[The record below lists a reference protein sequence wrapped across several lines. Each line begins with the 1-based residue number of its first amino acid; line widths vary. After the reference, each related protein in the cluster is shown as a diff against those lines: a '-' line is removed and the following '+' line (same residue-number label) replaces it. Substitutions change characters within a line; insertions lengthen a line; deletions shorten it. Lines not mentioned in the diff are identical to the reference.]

1 MGLVISALVTFWVG
15 FLIYKKYKPQPV
27 LFLGGMILMYIAA
40 IFGYGT
46 ILPAKAATGSTF
58 FDAFEFIR
66 ATMSSNAGK
75 LGMNIMAVGAFARYM
90 DKIGASR
97 SLVRL
102 TIRPLL
108 ALNRFIRHLGCRYAD
123 RSVHQQ
129 CIWSG
134 HAADGHHV
142 PDPDRTWCQPSV
154 CYGCCCYYALLRLE
168 PQ

>member
-102 TIRPLL
+102 TGLTTRYRSFWLLSLLSAHCTISLKNIWINVTDMSSSRWKLKNLLKMIRLT
-108 ALNRFIRHLGCRYAD
+108 ARRSGMRSCRLF
-123 RSVHQQ
+123 R
-129 CIWSG
+129 W
-134 HAADGHHV
+134 
-142 PDPDRTWCQPSV
+142 
-154 CYGCCCYYALLRLE
+154 L
-168 PQ
+168 

>member
-75 LGMNIMAVGAFARYM
+75 LGMNIMAVGAFARYTSFTGF
-90 DKIGASR
+90 KIT
-97 SLVRL
+97 LY
-102 TIRPLL
+102 
-108 ALNRFIRHLGCRYAD
+108 RFIRHLGCRYAD